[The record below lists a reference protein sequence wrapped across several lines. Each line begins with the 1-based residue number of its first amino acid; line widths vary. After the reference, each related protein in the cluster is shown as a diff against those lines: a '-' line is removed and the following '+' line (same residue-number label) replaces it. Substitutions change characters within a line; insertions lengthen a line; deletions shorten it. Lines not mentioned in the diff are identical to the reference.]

1 MLNPW
6 ATYDFYSK
14 KTSTDFSK
22 KSANY
27 FFMRHIESSDTAQSA
42 NYTNRYFISLIF
54 LGLLIHLRY
63 PKHIFLISICWTTG
77 PWGFDSSR
85 VAPTVL
91 QKAASEAKENER
103 DTVSCGW
110 IPGNSSWP
118 FLGWLSDP
126 FNSYVTLQLG
136 DLWVFNPFFLFFFRL
151 VSLPIDANC
160 LDGSS
165 WIFWGTKWY
174 KILPHTSMNQF

>member
-1 MLNPW
+1 MI
-6 ATYDFYSK
+6 FIQK
-14 KTSTDFSK
+14 KHRQISRKNQQIIFLCGTSSLQTQP
-22 KSANY
+22 NQQ
-27 FFMRHIESSDTAQSA
+27 IIQIG
-42 NYTNRYFISLIF
+42 ISFLWFF